1 MLNNLKRFF
10 NSLQS
15 QPQQDDSPDF
25 KTSVAA
31 LLVEVMRADSELQEH
46 ERKAMVVLLQKY
58 FDLGEE
64 EVNNLITAAS
74 QDLDEAIDYFRFSKQ
89 INDNTNAQERIEIIE
104 LLWRLAYADGQ
115 LDKHEEHV
123 IRRVADLLY
132 VTHNDFIQAKLA
144 ATNVQS

>member
-31 LLVEVMRADSELQEH
+31 LLVEVMRADNELQED

-132 VTHNDFIQAKLA
+132 VTHNDFIQAKLT

>member
-31 LLVEVMRADSELQEH
+31 LLVEVMRADNELQED

>member
-10 NSLQS
+10 NSLQL

-31 LLVEVMRADSELQEH
+31 LLVEVMRADSELQED

>member
-15 QPQQDDSPDF
+15 QPLQDDSPDF

-31 LLVEVMRADSELQEH
+31 LLVEVMRADSELQED

>member
-31 LLVEVMRADSELQEH
+31 LLVEVMRADSELQED

-132 VTHNDFIQAKLA
+132 VTHNDFIQAKLT